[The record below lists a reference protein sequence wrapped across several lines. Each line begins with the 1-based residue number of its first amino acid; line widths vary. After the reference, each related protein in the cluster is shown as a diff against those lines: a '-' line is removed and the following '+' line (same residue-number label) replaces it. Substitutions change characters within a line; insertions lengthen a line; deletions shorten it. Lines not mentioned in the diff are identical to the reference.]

1 MTVEHQVVRTKSGHL
16 AMLSTA
22 DGEVMHPGVGPLAE
36 ARDLYVVQS
45 RLQERLA
52 LSDRTLTVFD
62 VGLGAGS
69 IALAARSVAEAGAAG
84 QAALEIVSFERDL
97 DALVVALEHPA
108 AFGLE
113 GEPGLAARAL
123 LAEGRH
129 TTARTAWRLA
139 HGDVFEQLARETT
152 RADIVYWD
160 MYSPRKQPMF
170 WTVAAFA
177 QVRSVAGPACTLF
190 TYSASTASR
199 IALLCAGW
207 AVGLGTS
214 IGEKWQTT
222 AAAVRLEDL
231 AQPLTIDWL
240 RRLRRA
246 DVPLPSDV
254 PADFLARIEAMPQ
267 FRSV

>member
-1 MTVEHQVVRTKSGHL
+1 MAVEHRVVRTKSGHL
-16 AMLSTA
+16 AMLCTA

-45 RLQERLA
+45 RLRDRLA
-52 LSDRTLTVFD
+52 SADRRLTVFD

-69 IALAARSVAEAGAAG
+69 IALAARSIAEAGAPGSAS
-84 QAALEIVSFERDL
+84 LEIVSFERNL
-97 DALVVALEHPA
+97 DALVVALEHPE

-113 GEPGLAARAL
+113 GEPGLAARTL
-123 LAEGRH
+123 IAEGRH
-129 TTARTAWRLA
+129 TTARTDWRLA
-139 HGDVFEQLARETT
+139 YGDVFEQLDRETA

-160 MYSPRKQPMF
+160 MYSPRKHPMF

-177 QVRSVAGPACTLF
+177 QIRALAGPACTLF

-231 AQPLTIDWL
+231 EQPLTIDWM

-246 DVPLPSDV
+246 DVPLPADA

-267 FRSV
+267 FHS